1 MEAEGHTFPD
11 GIVSA
16 IITGMSEL
24 WLSDPGVLTLMIL
37 GLQIV
42 SLLILFTQFLL
53 YFVFQVT
60 VMVLKCVPWCC
71 DAVSLLN
78 IMGHIQ
84 LCVHSAMCSFMQ

>member
-11 GIVSA
+11 GIASA

-42 SLLILFTQFLL
+42 NF
-53 YFVFQVT
+53 
-60 VMVLKCVPWCC
+60 
-71 DAVSLLN
+71 
-78 IMGHIQ
+78 
-84 LCVHSAMCSFMQ
+84 VHSVFVILCFPGYSYGSEMCALVL